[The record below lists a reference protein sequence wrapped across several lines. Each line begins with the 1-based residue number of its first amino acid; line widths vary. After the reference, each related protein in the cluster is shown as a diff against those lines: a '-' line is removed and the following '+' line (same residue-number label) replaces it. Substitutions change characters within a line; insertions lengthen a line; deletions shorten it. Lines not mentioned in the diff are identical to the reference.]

1 MWANSENILKVNFQS
16 IYPDIGHK
24 ILKYIV
30 NGLAFVDLCFF
41 SYGQTI
47 ARFDHFLKKNTYG
60 NRISLVIVNHH
71 LGSKMNCEWV
81 EYLFIWSWEGPNEH
95 ESPFI
100 YNSSYC
106 LNGD

>member
-16 IYPDIGHK
+16 IYLDIGHK

-47 ARFDHFLKKNTYG
+47 AHFDHFLKKIRMGTEF
-60 NRISLVIVNHH
+60 H
-71 LGSKMNCEWV
+71 
-81 EYLFIWSWEGPNEH
+81 
-95 ESPFI
+95 
-100 YNSSYC
+100 
-106 LNGD
+106 